1 MGSFTAR
8 KRAEAV
14 VRASQQEI
22 WDVLRDPDLMARFTP
37 FLQSITETTDGT
49 GADET
54 THWVW
59 QMTGLD
65 VPGIDLKPR
74 FTEKMVFAEP
84 DRIDFTHDPPTE
96 EGARAEKTSVEGWY
110 ELSPADDVEAG
121 ATRLVTELQITV
133 DLPVPKVAGGMV
145 RGAMQGVIDQMGD
158 RFSANLLTHLGT
170 TQV

>member
-1 MGSFTAR
+1 MASFTAG
-8 KRAEAV
+8 KHAEAV

-37 FLQSITETTDGT
+37 FLQSITETRSGE
-49 GADET
+49 GGGET
-54 THWVW
+54 VHWVW

-84 DRIDFTHDPPTE
+84 DRIDFTHDPPTDA
-96 EGARAEKTSVEGWY
+96 GAKAEKASVEGWY
-110 ELSPADDVEAG
+110 ELSPADDVEPG
-121 ATRLVTELQITV
+121 ATNLVIDLQITV
-133 DLPVPKVAGGMV
+133 DLPVPKVAGGVV
-145 RGAMQGVIDQMGD
+145 RTAMARVVDQMGD
-158 RFSANLLTHLGT
+158 RFSANLLKHLGT